1 MNYEWIYWL
10 QNNNIRKKDKHPF
23 IIVNTDSSD
32 ILIVLNTDGTHWWS
46 ILDIEP
52 RTDLFFDTFSVDR
65 LKSFIIQDDK
75 KVIEKILVGTE
86 QLTRTDN
93 KITLVNIKFNLS
105 ACKYLSTNEL
115 DNLSDRAWDSFYFIQ
130 YFGNKL
136 KHCDGRR
143 PLQGNLRYFS
153 NKFLQQLV

>member
-1 MNYEWIYWL
+1 M
-10 QNNNIRKKDKHPF
+10 
-23 IIVNTDSSD
+23 NTDSSD

-65 LKSFIIQDDK
+65 LKSFIIQYDK

-115 DNLSDRAWDSFYFIQ
+115 DNLSDRA
-130 YFGNKL
+130 
-136 KHCDGRR
+136 
-143 PLQGNLRYFS
+143 
-153 NKFLQQLV
+153 